1 MPKYCRDKVFGHY
14 LYFTTHCTIEAMHAH
29 ASDRSLSEEG
39 SAKLFV
45 NADGTTVVKRRGRV
59 KPKEMAGIRAYIK
72 QNYLE
77 MYRLWSKSSSKGFY
91 LGK

>member
-1 MPKYCRDKVFGHY
+1 MPKYCRDKVYGHY
-14 LYFTTHCTIEAMHAH
+14 LYFTTHCIIEAMHAH
-29 ASDRSLSEEG
+29 ASDRTQSEDG

-45 NADGTTVVKRRGRV
+45 RADGSTVVKRWGKVRT
-59 KPKEMAGIRAYIK
+59 KEMAGIRAYIK

-91 LGK
+91 IGK